1 MDWTCNS
8 CTFVNKA
15 TRNYCDMCEA
25 TNPDSDVCSNEACT
39 PGFETTDYK
48 HFEDSAWQCESCLF
62 LNSTVNAI
70 CEFCDISKNE
80 SENLPKLNSPKANMS
95 DDAERRILL
104 IGKTGVGKSAT
115 GNCILG
121 KNVFNSAASS
131 GSVTT
136 ECRVEQANR
145 FGRAITVVDTPGLFD
160 TRSTN
165 AAVANEIVKC
175 TEMILPGPHAVVLVI
190 RVGRF
195 TQEEQDTVKH
205 FADHFGEEVFRYII
219 VLFTRR
225 DDLEAE
231 GATTEEFIEKSTNEL
246 QTILSKC
253 GNRYIS
259 FNNRENEIAK
269 ETQTRELL
277 ELINKM
283 LLANGGHFFTNEM
296 LKIAEENLRIRL
308 LRIAAI
314 EEEKQQRKTAKI
326 RRQERKKK
334 QKEIENEQIQTD
346 YLFCLKLSNNWE
358 REDNEREI
366 RKLEKQKDRMERQV
380 KDAKNSCVDG
390 SEKLTEDDIPG
401 AKLPNA
407 PDKCKKTELSFWL
420 KCRGLKVKKAETGED
435 LCNRVKIN
443 IHKGNLK
450 IQDPDPNQ
458 CHLIL
463 KHANCKKCSPQ
474 QQQNTEQLN
483 SDISDKVSDLKKIL
497 PKEEIYVFEIEISVL
512 EIEISVL

>member
-1 MDWTCNS
+1 MILMFMS
-8 CTFVNKA
+8 F
-15 TRNYCDMCEA
+15 
-25 TNPDSDVCSNEACT
+25 S
-39 PGFETTDYK
+39 F
-48 HFEDSAWQCESCLF
+48 FF
-62 LNSTVNAI
+62 L
-70 CEFCDISKNE
+70 D
-80 SENLPKLNSPKANMS
+80 LPKLNSPKANMS

-380 KDAKNSCVDG
+380 KDAKSR
-390 SEKLTEDDIPG
+390 LRR
-401 AKLPNA
+401 
-407 PDKCKKTELSFWL
+407 F
-420 KCRGLKVKKAETGED
+420 
-435 LCNRVKIN
+435 
-443 IHKGNLK
+443 
-450 IQDPDPNQ
+450 
-458 CHLIL
+458 
-463 KHANCKKCSPQ
+463 
-474 QQQNTEQLN
+474 
-483 SDISDKVSDLKKIL
+483 
-497 PKEEIYVFEIEISVL
+497 
-512 EIEISVL
+512 